1 MLTTAAN
8 YADFTPFRG
17 RFAYRSGPSHL
28 PWCPGPRPT
37 ITRYPRRKPE
47 RASRMG
53 RLHGAANADPP
64 ASHPIRRGSPR
75 ASPVPD
81 ARFLHLASYARRSIG
96 RVGIGLSLNVQR
108 DSGGGACRSA
118 ARTRAKAGRSSRLCR
133 PARRS
138 RGQEKE
144 PPPAGRSSFMPRHSP
159 SCRVCPYRGAALAAR
174 VNLAGDSSP
183 TVYKRFTQT
192 YTGVDRHDAS
202 AKGLEF
208 RAVAVLAC
216 DDEVLPLQERIEAV
230 AGDAD
235 LGGLC
240 NSGVQ
245 SCQDRNRTFQ
255 IVETLVA
262 GICVT

>member
-1 MLTTAAN
+1 MST
-8 YADFTPFRG
+8 F
-17 RFAYRSGPSHL
+17 
-28 PWCPGPRPT
+28 
-37 ITRYPRRKPE
+37 
-47 RASRMG
+47 
-53 RLHGAANADPP
+53 
-64 ASHPIRRGSPR
+64 
-75 ASPVPD
+75 
-81 ARFLHLASYARRSIG
+81 IG
-96 RVGIGLSLNVQR
+96 RVVSGLLGLTFSAIPAVER
-108 DSGGGACRSA
+108 A
-118 ARTRAKAGRSSRLCR
+118 ARLRALAQRPARSSRLCR

-208 RAVAVLAC
+208 RAVAVVAC

-262 GICVT
+262 GI

>member
-118 ARTRAKAGRSSRLCR
+118 ALTRAKAGSKLSPLPACSPVARPGEGAATGWTGFFHAATLTVLSRL
-133 PARRS
+133 PLS
-138 RGQEKE
+138 RCG
-144 PPPAGRSSFMPRHSP
+144 PGS
-159 SCRVCPYRGAALAAR
+159 
-174 VNLAGDSSP
+174 
-183 TVYKRFTQT
+183 
-192 YTGVDRHDAS
+192 
-202 AKGLEF
+202 
-208 RAVAVLAC
+208 
-216 DDEVLPLQERIEAV
+216 
-230 AGDAD
+230 
-235 LGGLC
+235 
-240 NSGVQ
+240 
-245 SCQDRNRTFQ
+245 
-255 IVETLVA
+255 
-262 GICVT
+262 